1 MTLILQSSAAI
12 TSPIFPT
19 LTEIDPDLALLF
31 RAAALTGLAQGAEV
45 TAFTASGQGPQRL
58 RLFDRR
64 ESSWLWPTYNTG
76 AGRPSLRFGGG
87 HHITDFASVGSY
99 PTVAQPATVLAAF
112 RTDAFGYSSTT
123 YARILGGGTTT
134 GNSWAIRPTNITGQM
149 LVSIGATSVTVDSA
163 LAAGSWG
170 VIGVVFNGASSRI
183 ISPTGVISAASLET
197 IPLAG
202 VRIGGNSNPGVTGTQ
217 GFIGDVSEARI
228 YSKAMTDA
236 ELLATWQAMG
246 QGL

>member
-1 MTLILQSSAAI
+1 MTFLINPNAVI
-12 TSPIFPT
+12 TNPVFPPI
-19 LTEIDPDLALLF
+19 TEIDPDLALRF
-31 RAAALTGLAQGAEV
+31 RAANLTGFAQGADV
-45 TAFTASGQGPQRL
+45 TAFTAGGQGPERL

-64 ESSWLWPTYNTG
+64 ESNWLWPTYNTG
-76 AGRPSLRFGGG
+76 AGRPSLRFDGG

-99 PTVAQPATVLAAF
+99 PTVAQPATVFAAF
-112 RTDAFGYSSTT
+112 RTDGFGYSSVT
-123 YARILGGGTTT
+123 YARILGGGTTAA
-134 GNSWAIRPTNITGQM
+134 NSWVIRPTNVAGQFY
-149 LVSIGATSVTVDSA
+149 VSVGATSVTVDSA

-170 VIGVVFNGASSRI
+170 VIGVVYNGASSRI
-183 ISPTGVISAASLET
+183 ISPAGVISAASLET

>member
-45 TAFTASGQGPQRL
+45 TAFTAGGQGPERL

-64 ESSWLWPTYNTG
+64 ESNWLWPTYNTG

-87 HHITDFASVGSY
+87 HHITDFASVSSF
-99 PTVAQPATVLAAF
+99 PTVAQPATVFAAF
-112 RTDAFGYSSTT
+112 RTDGYGYSSTT

-134 GNSWAIRPTNITGQM
+134 ANSWVIRPTNVAGQFY
-149 LVSIGATSVTVDSA
+149 VSIGANNVLIRSD
-163 LAAGSWG
+163 LAAGAWG
-170 VIGVVFNGASSRI
+170 VIGVVYNGASSRI
-183 ISPTGVISAASLET
+183 ISPAGVISAASLET

-202 VRIGGNSNPGVTGTQ
+202 VRIGGNANPGVTGTQ
-217 GFIGDVSEARI
+217 GLIGDLSEARV
-228 YSKAMTDA
+228 YTKAMTDA

-246 QGL
+246 GAG